1 MYMPLFNWKKKKET
15 SDSECFCKCK
25 TLNTIENKTTD
36 SHSYKTQSR
45 VFSIKV
51 LGTGC
56 ASCHQMFKSTKE
68 TVGTVGL
75 SIEVEYITDLEK
87 IMSYGAISM
96 PVLVINEK
104 IVSMGKVLKTDE
116 IKKIL
121 EKYDLP

>member
-15 SDSECFCKCK
+15 SHSECSCKCK
-25 TLNTIENKTTD
+25 TLNTIENRTTD
-36 SHSYKTQSR
+36 SCSCKTHSR
-45 VFSIKV
+45 IFSIRV
-51 LGTGC
+51 LGTGRT
-56 ASCHQMFKSTKE
+56 SCHQMYKFTKE
-68 TVGTVGL
+68 TVEAVGL

-87 IMSYGAISM
+87 IISYGAMSM

-104 IVSMGKVLKTDE
+104 IVSMGKVLKTNE